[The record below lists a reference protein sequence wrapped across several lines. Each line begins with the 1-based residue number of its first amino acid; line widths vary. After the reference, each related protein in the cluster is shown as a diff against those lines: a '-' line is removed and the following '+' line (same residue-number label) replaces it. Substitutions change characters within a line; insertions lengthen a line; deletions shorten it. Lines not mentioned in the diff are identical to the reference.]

1 MQVAQKKDKI
11 VENVLLDFSLEI
23 WYYIYRGKK
32 KIKPSEMELCQMKRT
47 LNKKHLLDFVMW
59 VILIGVFLWIMAS
72 IIDIDLHN
80 NTINPQYANWNLF
93 NLFF

>member
-1 MQVAQKKDKI
+1 MFCLTFHLKYGI
-11 VENVLLDFSLEI
+11 I
-23 WYYIYRGKK
+23 YIGEKK
-32 KIKPSEMELCQMKRT
+32 KIEMELCQMKRT
-47 LNKKHLLDFVMW
+47 LNKKHLLDFIMW
-59 VILIGVFLWIMAS
+59 VILIGVFLWIIAS

>member
-1 MQVAQKKDKI
+1 
-11 VENVLLDFSLEI
+11 
-23 WYYIYRGKK
+23 
-32 KIKPSEMELCQMKRT
+32 MKRT
-47 LNKKHLLDFVMW
+47 LNKKHLLDFVVC
-59 VILIGVFLWIMAS
+59 VILTGVFLWIMAS